1 MAAWIDTTTALV
13 GAFRRPSPPSPPRS
27 ALVARLSRP
36 GLDPARRRLRALLL
50 RLPDERLRQG
60 LGLSDA
66 DVAALRAAG
75 LGDLQGP
82 GGDLAAPGREAATV
96 TPGRSAAAAAAA
108 AADAALSAAPPD
120 PWR

>member
-13 GAFRRPSPPSPPRS
+13 GAFRRPSP
-27 ALVARLSRP
+27 ARLSRSALAARLSQP

-75 LGDLQGP
+75 LADPHGQGGAVSAP
-82 GGDLAAPGREAATV
+82 GRDAATAAPGRSV
-96 TPGRSAAAAAAA
+96 AAA
-108 AADAALSAAPPD
+108 AADTALSAVPPD